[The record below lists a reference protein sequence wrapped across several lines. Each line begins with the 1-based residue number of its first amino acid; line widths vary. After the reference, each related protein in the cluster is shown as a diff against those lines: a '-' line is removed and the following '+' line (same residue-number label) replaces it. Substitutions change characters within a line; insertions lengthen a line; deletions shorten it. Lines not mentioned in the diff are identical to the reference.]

1 MYKIYGDYG
10 YIAETLLEEFNDFG
24 DAVHWV
30 EGYVADGD
38 FGGHTVI
45 EIATFADDGEYVTER
60 RWDAEDYQD
69 ETVWYEG
76 DDDYAQDWEF

>member
-30 EGYVADGD
+30 EGYISDGD
-38 FGGHTVI
+38 FGGYNVV
-45 EIATFADDGEYVTER
+45 EIATFADNNEYVTER
-60 RWDAEDYQD
+60 RWDAGE
-69 ETVWYEG
+69 
-76 DDDYAQDWEF
+76 AA